1 MFGRGNQ
8 KYPIPAT
15 LLKLKEMN
23 EQIVHDLEVEL
34 DDILEIYMDYD
45 LNNQDAEFAYSGHP
59 LDVNSICLYR
69 FWRRAFRIF
78 DRFWIGD

>member
-23 EQIVHDLEVEL
+23 EQIVHELEVEL
-34 DDILEIYMDYD
+34 DDILEIDMDYD
-45 LNNQDAEFAYSGHP
+45 LTIKTPNLHTAA
-59 LDVNSICLYR
+59 IR
-69 FWRRAFRIF
+69 WM
-78 DRFWIGD
+78 